1 MWGVLYWR
9 KWCGIIENV
18 VMRFLG
24 RGILSP
30 FLINIREFMGAVRI
44 IYMMDNL

>member
-1 MWGVLYWR
+1 MWEELYWG
-9 KWCGIIENV
+9 KWCGIIESV

-30 FLINIREFMGAVRI
+30 FLINIREFVHHI
-44 IYMMDNL
+44 DYKVTDNL